1 MRAWPT
7 RRCYRVFATPLLAI
21 KSESHTFASRGAD
34 SSAPER
40 LGRSIDDARRERLLR
55 RLAAA
60 VTVLA
65 ATVAVLGAA
74 MTAVVLG
81 IT

>member
-1 MRAWPT
+1 MMRVEMRP
-7 RRCYRVFATPLLAI
+7 AI
-21 KSESHTFASRGAD
+21 P
-34 SSAPER
+34 SALPHVPR
-40 LGRSIDDARRERLLR
+40 ARRERLLR
-55 RLAAA
+55 WVAAA

-74 MTAVVLG
+74 MTAVMLG

>member
-1 MRAWPT
+1 MRVEMRP
-7 RRCYRVFATPLLAI
+7 AI
-21 KSESHTFASRGAD
+21 PSALPHVAVSR
-34 SSAPER
+34 
-40 LGRSIDDARRERLLR
+40 ARRERLLR

-74 MTAVVLG
+74 MTAVMLG